1 METLQLEVDNYLDNE
16 LKICEQNSNRLSD
29 ENSLLGEK
37 VVELSK

>member
-1 METLQLEVDNYLDNE
+1 METLQLEVDNHLANE